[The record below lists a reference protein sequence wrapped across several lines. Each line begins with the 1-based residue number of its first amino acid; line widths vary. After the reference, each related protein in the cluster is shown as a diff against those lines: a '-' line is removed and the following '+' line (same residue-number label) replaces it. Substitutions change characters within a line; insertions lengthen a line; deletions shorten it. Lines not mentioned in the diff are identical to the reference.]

1 MRAVHSLLPLFGALA
16 CGCAAAPES
25 ENPSPGPSGTS
36 SSAND
41 GPPVVGTTEPPEPV
55 DADVGFAG
63 LVCPEV
69 TAVPN
74 EGRLL
79 TRAQY
84 NNSVR
89 DLFAGRLQADYARPF
104 PPENQVLG
112 FATNAEFHR
121 ASPLLAEKHMTVA
134 ETIATDA
141 LPLLGELLPCS
152 TTSADRS
159 CAEAFVDDFGLR
171 AFRRPLSGT
180 ERELMLGL
188 YDDTVAVEG
197 FTGAVRLLIEAF
209 LQSPQFLYRFES
221 GSAPVVDSTGAA
233 VAQEP
238 TDYELAS
245 RLSYLLW
252 NTMPDAALFQAAAE
266 GRLRVADGLLAEAGR
281 MLDDPRMRD
290 GVSDFYRQFLKLD
303 RLKGVARDLDGVPTD
318 HGDSWRYSLDY
329 FTSHVF
335 SNEGGNLKALLTSP
349 TVFLNDALAPLY
361 GVAVPDGLAP
371 GQFFRLDMGVANRS
385 GLLSQPALM
394 ALYAHPEQSAPI
406 QRGVFVRD
414 ALLCQPPP
422 PPPPTVNN
430 NPPDPDPSLTTRE
443 RFAVHTEA
451 PECATCHQ
459 LIDPI
464 GLALDEFD
472 QLGRHRETENGIAV
486 DTSGEIVGVR
496 EDAILGPFDGTAE
509 LGERL
514 STSVQVQQ
522 CLVTQ
527 WYRYGMG
534 RVEQQEDLCS
544 MKAAFDRFV
553 AADGSM
559 EELLLGIVASD
570 AFRFR
575 IPAPEV
581 TP

>member
-1 MRAVHSLLPLFGALA
+1 
-16 CGCAAAPES
+16 
-25 ENPSPGPSGTS
+25 
-36 SSAND
+36 
-41 GPPVVGTTEPPEPV
+41 V
-55 DADVGFAG
+55 DADVGFVG
-63 LVCPEV
+63 LTCDQL

-89 DLFAGRLQADYARPF
+89 DLFGGQLNADYAKPF

-112 FATNAEFHR
+112 FSTNAQFHR

-134 ETIATDA
+134 EAISRDA
-141 LPLLGELLPCS
+141 APLLPELLPCS
-152 TTSADRS
+152 VTTGDRS
-159 CAEAFVDDFGLR
+159 CAEAFVDDFGMR
-171 AFRRPLSGT
+171 AFRRPLSAV

-188 YDDTVAVEG
+188 FDRTVARDG
-197 FTGAVRLLIEAF
+197 FDASVRLVLEAF
-209 LQSPQFLYRFES
+209 LQSPQFLYRFET
-221 GSAPVVDSTGAA
+221 GVAPIADANGTTLAL
-233 VAQEP
+233 QP
-238 TDYELAS
+238 TEYELAS

-266 GRLRVADGLLAEAGR
+266 GRLSAEEGLLGEARR
-281 MLDDPRMRD
+281 MLEDGRVRD
-290 GVSDFYRQFLKLD
+290 GISDFYRQFLKLD
-303 RLKGVARDLDGVPTD
+303 RLKGIARDLEGTPTD
-318 HGDSWRYSLDY
+318 LGDSWRYSLDY
-329 FTSHVF
+329 FTAHVF
-335 SNEGGNLKALLTSP
+335 SNDGGNVRALMTSP
-349 TVFLNDALAPLY
+349 AVFLNDELAPLY
-361 GVAVPDGLAP
+361 GVPLPEGLAP
-371 GQFFRLDMGVANRS
+371 GQFFRVDMAVDRL

-394 ALYAHPEQSAPI
+394 ALYAHPDQSAPI

-430 NPPDPDPSLTTRE
+430 NPPDPDPSLTTRQ
-443 RFAVHTEA
+443 RFAVHTEE
-451 PECATCHQ
+451 PECRTCHQ

-464 GLALDEFD
+464 GLALEEFD
-472 QLGRHRETENGIAV
+472 QLGRHRESENGIAV
-486 DTSGEIVGVR
+486 DTSGEIVAVR

-509 LGERL
+509 LGLRL
-514 STSVQVQQ
+514 ADSVQVQQ
-522 CLVTQ
+522 CLMTQ

-553 AADGSM
+553 GAQGDM
-559 EELLLGIVASD
+559 QELLLGIVSSD

-575 IPAPEV
+575 TPAEQE